1 MQLYPSEHFITG
13 DRLLYEYDAEVR
25 HLGVVSVIHI
35 SILCPL
41 LRPIYS
47 LAIFYFQLIKQCQ
60 DELVPEKANILLYSK
75 SFGKDGVC
83 DMEEEWF
90 HTKYCVEGN
99 LTMIY
104 LFYSFFFRIKD
115 FKSFSIH
122 LIYFV
127 DVPEEWMQTWQSK

>member
-1 MQLYPSEHFITG
+1 M
-13 DRLLYEYDAEVR
+13 
-25 HLGVVSVIHI
+25 
-35 SILCPL
+35 PL
-41 LRPIYS
+41 LPPIYS
-47 LAIFYFQLIKQCQ
+47 LAIFHIQLIKQCQ

-99 LTMIY
+99 LTEIY
-104 LFYSFFFRIKD
+104 LFIYFRIKH
-115 FKSFSIH
+115 FKIFNIH

>member
-25 HLGVVSVIHI
+25 HFSIVSVAHI

-41 LRPIYS
+41 LPPIYS
-47 LAIFYFQLIKQCQ
+47 LAIFYIQLIKQCQ

-99 LTMIY
+99 LTEIY
-104 LFYSFFFRIKD
+104 LFIYFRIKH
-115 FKSFSIH
+115 FKIFNIH